1 MAVIGKT
8 HTSVSAMRDSSDT
21 RCLSAPTAL
30 SLVTMKRLF
39 MDSGGA
45 FGGPPAQSGLA
56 VKCLVAAPHSAA
68 GHVRSTTCCRPDR
81 RNVVSGRKLVST
93 NTDVPS
99 RIALAQA
106 GAAMGS
112 WHHREPMVFFGKGDV
127 MIHKAVR
134 FCQVGCLFPSRPD
147 RRNKDSLL
155 GSKQADP
162 WIRGTYHESIGFLRG
177 GSAMTLEPAGSDR
190 QVRRPSPRPSPVHL
204 DHRSRLA

>member
-112 WHHREPMVFFGKGDV
+112 WHHREPMVFFGKGDL

-134 FCQVGCLFPSRPD
+134 FCQVGRPFPSRPD
-147 RRNKDSLL
+147 RTNKDSLL
-155 GSKQADP
+155 GSKQVDP
-162 WIRGTYHESIGFLRG
+162 WVRGIYHESIGFLRG

-190 QVRRPSPRPSPVHL
+190 QVRCSSPVHP
-204 DHRSRLA
+204 DDRSRLT

>member
-112 WHHREPMVFFGKGDV
+112 WHHREPMVFFGKGDL

-134 FCQVGCLFPSRPD
+134 FCQVGRPFPSRPD
-147 RRNKDSLL
+147 RTNKDSLL

-162 WIRGTYHESIGFLRG
+162 WVRGTYHESIGFLRG
-177 GSAMTLEPAGSDR
+177 GSAMTRKPRPAGSDR
-190 QVRRPSPRPSPVHL
+190 QVRCSSPVHP
-204 DHRSRLA
+204 DDRSRLT

>member
-1 MAVIGKT
+1 VAVIGKT

-112 WHHREPMVFFGKGDV
+112 WHHREPMVFFGKGDL

-134 FCQVGCLFPSRPD
+134 FCQVGRPFPSRPD
-147 RRNKDSLL
+147 RTNKDSLL
-155 GSKQADP
+155 GSKQVDP

-190 QVRRPSPRPSPVHL
+190 QVRCSSPVHP
-204 DHRSRLA
+204 DDRSRLT

>member
-30 SLVTMKRLF
+30 SPVTMKRLF

-112 WHHREPMVFFGKGDV
+112 WHHREPMVFFGKGDL

-134 FCQVGCLFPSRPD
+134 FCQVGRPFPSRPD
-147 RRNKDSLL
+147 RTNKDSLL
-155 GSKQADP
+155 GSKQVDP

-190 QVRRPSPRPSPVHL
+190 QVRCSSPVHP
-204 DHRSRLA
+204 DDRSRLT

>member
-112 WHHREPMVFFGKGDV
+112 WHHREPMVFFGKGDL
-127 MIHKAVR
+127 MIHKALR
-134 FCQVGCLFPSRPD
+134 FCQVGVCSRRARTAQTRTPSSGAS
-147 RRNKDSLL
+147 RRTHGFVAPTTNPL
-155 GSKQADP
+155 GSSVEAAQ
-162 WIRGTYHESIGFLRG
+162 
-177 GSAMTLEPAGSDR
+177 
-190 QVRRPSPRPSPVHL
+190 
-204 DHRSRLA
+204 

>member
-8 HTSVSAMRDSSDT
+8 HTSVSAMGDSSDT

-56 VKCLVAAPHSAA
+56 VKCLVAAPW
-68 GHVRSTTCCRPDR
+68 HVRSTTCCRPDR

-112 WHHREPMVFFGKGDV
+112 WHHREPMVFFGKGDL

-134 FCQVGCLFPSRPD
+134 FCQVGRPFPSRPD
-147 RRNKDSLL
+147 RTNKDSLL
-155 GSKQADP
+155 GSKQVDP

-177 GSAMTLEPAGSDR
+177 GSAMTRKPRPAGSDR
-190 QVRRPSPRPSPVHL
+190 QVRCSSPVHP
-204 DHRSRLA
+204 DDRSRLT

>member
-45 FGGPPAQSGLA
+45 FVGPPAQSGLA
-56 VKCLVAAPHSAA
+56 VKCLVAAPYGAA

-127 MIHKAVR
+127 MIHKTLR
-134 FCQVGCLFPSRPD
+134 FSQVGCLFPSRPD

-162 WIRGTYHESIGFLRG
+162 WVRGTYHESIGFLRG
-177 GSAMTLEPAGSDR
+177 GSAMTRKPRPAGSDR
-190 QVRRPSPRPSPVHL
+190 QVRCSSPVHP
-204 DHRSRLA
+204 DDRSRLT

>member
-1 MAVIGKT
+1 
-8 HTSVSAMRDSSDT
+8 MRDSSDT

-56 VKCLVAAPHSAA
+56 VKCLVAAPYGAV

-112 WHHREPMVFFGKGDV
+112 WHHREPMVFFGKGDL

-134 FCQVGCLFPSRPD
+134 FCQVGRPFPSRPD
-147 RRNKDSLL
+147 RTNKDSLL
-155 GSKQADP
+155 GSKQVDP

-177 GSAMTLEPAGSDR
+177 GSAMTRKPRPAGSDR
-190 QVRRPSPRPSPVHL
+190 QVRCSSPVHP
-204 DHRSRLA
+204 DDRSRLT